1 MALYPRI
8 QPYIRRIVDLGHSR
22 HGKDALMFLIFLAV
36 STILWFVMSLSDEEQ
51 FDVRLPMRISHV
63 PDSVTLISPGPQTL
77 SVSLTAHGTQML
89 KLQFGGKPTVDID
102 FRAFRNK
109 GHLLLSSADLKG
121 LVRSATDGSQVGVV
135 FPDSINIPYTT
146 HPGYRL
152 PLRLDSKVS
161 TGPNASIIGK
171 PRLSTDSVKLYFP
184 SGKSI
189 PQNLRYVTTEPLRLT
204 DVGSTFTTRVRVAA
218 PAGARAI
225 PDSVDVTYE
234 VEPLIIKQ
242 RKVVIEPVNVPAG
255 VKLITFPAQI
265 DVYYMVPMS
274 LYATTNPRFRV
285 QADYRK
291 ISRSSNKLRLKLSD
305 VPDELVNV
313 HLSAD
318 SAEYII
324 EQR

>member
-1 MALYPRI
+1 
-8 QPYIRRIVDLGHSR
+8 
-22 HGKDALMFLIFLAV
+22 MFLIFLAV
-36 STILWFVMSLSDEEQ
+36 STVLWFVMSLSDDEQ
-51 FDVRLPMRISHV
+51 FDVRLPMRITHV
-63 PDSVTLISPGPQTL
+63 PDSVTLISPGPQAL
-77 SVSLTAHGTQML
+77 SVSLTAHGTQIL
-89 KLQFGGKPTVDID
+89 KLQFGNRPVVNVD
-102 FRAFRNK
+102 FRAYRSK
-109 GHLLLSSADLKG
+109 GRLLLSSTDLKAI
-121 LVRSATDGSQVGVV
+121 VRGATDGSQVNVV

-152 PLRLDSKVS
+152 PVRLDSKVS

-171 PRLSTDSVKLYFP
+171 PHLSVDSVRVYFA
-184 SGKSI
+184 GGRAL
-189 PQNLRYVTTEPLRLT
+189 PQGLRYVSTEPLRLT
-204 DVGSTFTTRVRVAA
+204 DVGSSFTRRVRVIG
-218 PAGARAI
+218 PAGARVI
-225 PDSVDVTYE
+225 PDSVDVSYD
-234 VEPLIIKQ
+234 VEPLIIKH

-274 LYATTNPRFRV
+274 LYATTNPHFRV
-285 QADYRK
+285 QADYRR
-291 ISRSSNKLRLKLSD
+291 ISPVSRKLRLRLSD

>member
-1 MALYPRI
+1 MPAYPRI
-8 QPYIRRIVDLGHSR
+8 QPFIRRIIDLGHSR
-22 HGKDALMFLIFLAV
+22 HGRDALMFLIFLAV

-51 FDVRLPMRISHV
+51 YDTRLPLRITHV
-63 PDSVTLISPGPQTL
+63 PDSVTLINPGPQSL

-89 KLQFGGKPTVDID
+89 KLQFGNKPTVNID
-102 FRAFRNK
+102 FRAYRNK
-109 GHLLLSSADLKG
+109 GHLLLSAADLKA
-121 LVRSATDGSQVGVV
+121 LVRGATDGSQVGVV
-135 FPDSINIPYTT
+135 FPDSINLPYTT

-152 PLRLDSKVS
+152 PLRLDSKVT

-171 PRLSTDSVKLYFP
+171 PRLSTDSVRVFFP
-184 SGKSI
+184 GGKSL
-189 PQNLRYVTTEPLRLT
+189 PQNVRYVTTEPLRLT
-204 DVGSTFTTRVRVAA
+204 DVGASFTRRVRVAG
-218 PAGARAI
+218 PPGSRVI
-225 PDSVDVTYE
+225 PDSVDVSYE

-285 QADYRK
+285 QADYRR
-291 ISRSSNKLRLKLSD
+291 ISHGAKKLRLHLSD

-324 EQR
+324 ER